1 MEKQARTVKSG
12 EGEKMT
18 VLGAEVRFLC
28 PAQATGKAWSL
39 LEAVLPMDAG
49 PPPHEHPW
57 DEAYYVLEGEIR
69 FTLADQV
76 QLVKAG
82 DFIYAPGGTVHAFQG
97 ASASPARLLVFD
109 QPGHAEQ
116 FFRDVDREIRNIP
129 ADLPKVPEIGAR
141 HQLRFRSLGQ

>member
-1 MEKQARTVKSG
+1 MSRQARTVKSG
-12 EGEKMT
+12 EGERMT

-57 DEAYYVLEGEIR
+57 DEAYYVVEGEIR
-69 FTLADQV
+69 FTLGEKV
-76 QLVKAG
+76 QMVKAG
-82 DFIYAPGGTVHAFQG
+82 DFIYAPAGTVHGFRG
-97 ASASPARLLVFD
+97 ASSRPARLLVFD

-116 FFRDVDREIRNIP
+116 FFRDVDREVKNIP
-129 ADLPKVPEIGAR
+129 ADLRKVPAIGER
-141 HQLRFRSLGQ
+141 HRVRFLPPA